1 MMQLE
6 LLGAMTAS
14 MCLCLDHPGVGNPFL
29 VQSHS
34 PLALT
39 YNDEAPLQSHAAAA
53 AFALMNRDDGACDIL
68 IHLNDLQYRYV
79 RRIIILCVLASDNR
93 RAFEVADKAKAA
105 AGALAAAA
113 SPGSALSG
121 ESRLAL
127 LEAATCWGNVS
138 YTCRESS
145 VHKEWASFLSQELV
159 HQGEREREG
168 SLPES
173 AFCDAQQSQAVRFAL
188 GRLFCLHCIACR
200 DAVPHPRCFAL
211 PPQLPLSPALVFSLQ
226 PQQALLHLNMIDLIA
241 SPVLHPLLSF
251 APAAGA
257 SALRSHC
264 IPRRARWS

>member
-1 MMQLE
+1 
-6 LLGAMTAS
+6 MTAS

-39 YNDEAPLQSHAAAA
+39 YNDDAPLQSHAAAA

-79 RRIIILCVLASDNR
+79 RRIIIVCVLASDNR

-105 AGALAAAA
+105 ADAIAAAA
-113 SPGSALSG
+113 SPASALQG
-121 ESRLAL
+121 DARLAL

-173 AFCDAQQSQAVRFAL
+173 PFCDAQQSQAVRSAL
-188 GRLFCLHCIACR
+188 GARLPPRAA
-200 DAVPHPRCFAL
+200 AVRAPCAARYCVRLRCF
-211 PPQLPLSPALVFSLQ
+211 SPA
-226 PQQALLHLNMIDLIA
+226 P
-241 SPVLHPLLSF
+241 
-251 APAAGA
+251 
-257 SALRSHC
+257 LRSRRYA
-264 IPRRARWS
+264 PTRARAPSRRRLPATSRPCFT